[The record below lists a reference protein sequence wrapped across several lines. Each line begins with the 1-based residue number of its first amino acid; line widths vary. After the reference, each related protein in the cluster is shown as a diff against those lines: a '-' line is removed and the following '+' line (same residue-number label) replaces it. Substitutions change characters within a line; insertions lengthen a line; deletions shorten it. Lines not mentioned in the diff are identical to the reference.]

1 MIDYYDTNLELGARY
16 HNAGFNL
23 RIANGRTGSVCRSF
37 KKLELRSMYIEV
49 ASNSS
54 SAISVE
60 SKCEFNCCS
69 VENDDDVLK

>member
-23 RIANGRTGSVCRSF
+23 RIANGRTSSIRPSF
-37 KKLELRSMYIEV
+37 KKLELRSIYIEV
-49 ASNSS
+49 AR

-60 SKCEFNCCS
+60 SKCEFNC
-69 VENDDDVLK
+69 VENDGDVLK